1 MLPDRWRTLD
11 VAGKDVIC
19 AANAHV
25 EGIRADQTTVTHQDL
40 LTRGAHRHGD
50 NFRPAVTNAL
60 KQRLPIFRFEV
71 TILAAD
77 NINIPLTTQLLF
89 GLCQHF
95 GLTANQE
102 DWRPLRAR
110 AGHKMLPE
118 IGPRHA
124 GNISV
129 RILFTD
135 RADYA
140 DPVRVFKFSRFNQAF
155 DFGVI
160 FHRQHLFC
168 IDGNQ
173 RTGFHLAVGEQKI
186 QRVLH
191 VAPANQLQTT

>member
-40 LTRGAHRHGD
+40 LARGPHRHGD
-50 NFRPAVTNAL
+50 NLRPAVTNAL

-77 NINIPLTTQLLF
+77 NINIPLTTQFLLRL
-89 GLCQHF
+89 GQYLR
-95 GLTANQE
+95 LPANQE
-102 DWRPLRAR
+102 HGRTLRTCT
-110 AGHKMLPE
+110 GHKLLPE
-118 IGPRHA
+118 IGTRHA

-135 RADYA
+135 RANHA
-140 DPVRVFKFSRFNQAF
+140 DPVRVFKFGRVYQAF
-155 DFGVI
+155 DFRVI
-160 FHRQHLFC
+160 LNRQHLFRV
-168 IDGNQ
+168 DGHQ